1 MDWFFAFILVVLV
14 LVGWVLTVFS
24 LPGNWLIVGGAAL
37 YAWLFPVSE
46 SRLAIGWGVVAALAV
61 LAVLGELVE
70 FLAGA
75 LGAAKAGAS
84 KRSAVLAL
92 VGSLVGSL
100 VGAFVGLPIPF
111 VGSIVGAIVCAAL
124 GASVGAICGE
134 LWKGRELEES
144 WTIGAAAF
152 FGRLFGTI
160 GKIIIG
166 SAIAGVTLVAM
177 VVR

>member
-1 MDWFFAFILVVLV
+1 MDWFLAFLLVVV
-14 LVGWVLTVFS
+14 VVVGWGLTVFS
-24 LPGNWLIVGGAAL
+24 LPGNWLIVSGAAL
-37 YAWLFPVSE
+37 YAWLGPAEE
-46 SRLAIGWGVVAALAV
+46 SRLAIGWWVVAALLA

-92 VGSLVGSL
+92 VGSLIGSL
-100 VGAFVGLPIPF
+100 VGAFVGLPIPL
-111 VGSIVGAIVCAAL
+111 VGSIVGAILCAAF

-134 LWKGRELEES
+134 LWKGKELEET
-144 WTIGAAAF
+144 WTVGTAAF
-152 FGRLFGTI
+152 VGRLFGTI

-166 SAIAGVTLVAM
+166 SAIAGVTLVAL
-177 VVR
+177 VIQ